1 MEFLFLYFVFALAT
15 SLTAFLEF
23 FWPVVKSIRQTKPDT
38 MVAENW
44 KTALFSLTVAGLLI
58 APMLLFVTVVPK
70 YNESFRYH
78 LEESLTRQE

>member
-1 MEFLFLYFVFALAT
+1 MEFLLLYLVFALAT
-15 SLTAFLEF
+15 SITALLEF
-23 FWPVVKSIRQTKPDT
+23 FWPIVQSIRTTKPTT

-44 KTALFSLTVAGLLI
+44 KTALFSLTVAGMLI
-58 APMLLFVTVVPK
+58 APMLLFVTIVPK